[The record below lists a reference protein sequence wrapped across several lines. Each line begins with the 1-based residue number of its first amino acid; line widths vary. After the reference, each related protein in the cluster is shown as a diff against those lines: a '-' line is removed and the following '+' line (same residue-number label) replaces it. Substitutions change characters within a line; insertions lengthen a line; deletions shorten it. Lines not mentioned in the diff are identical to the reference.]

1 MPEPAF
7 TGFPRATFT
16 WFAGL
21 EADNSKA
28 WFAARRDTYDNAVRG
43 ELEALLEEL
52 ADELGGRVKL
62 FRQHRDTR
70 FSKDKSPYKTRTY
83 GAIDG
88 RLYAEV
94 ASAGLFA
101 GTGIYGFA
109 PDQLERFRAAVADEE
124 TGTEIEAIVGA
135 LDAAGVET
143 FGEALKVAPRGY
155 PRDHPRAP
163 LLRHKMLIAGARLAP
178 DPATGAISRTAA
190 LTHAQDTWTACAPMN
205 AWLDVHVGPSTL
217 PPPPSRYGAGA
228 RRG

>member
-1 MPEPAF
+1 VFSGFAPEA
-7 TGFPRATFT
+7 FT
-16 WFAGL
+16 WFAGI
-21 EADNSKA
+21 EAENTKA
-28 WFAARRDTYDNAVRG
+28 WFAEHRAVYDEAVRG
-43 ELEALLEEL
+43 ALEAMLVEI
-52 ADELGGRVKL
+52 AGDAPVKL
-62 FRQHRDTR
+62 MRQHRDTR
-70 FSKDKSPYKTRTY
+70 FSNDKSPYKTRTY

-94 ASAGLFA
+94 SSAGLFA

-178 DPATGAISRTAA
+178 DAATGAISRTAA

-217 PPPPSRYGAGA
+217 PPPASRYA
-228 RRG
+228 RC